1 MTQHATLLTPGTL
14 ADTAAARV
22 TVTAAPGRLSL
33 RARGDLSALETALG
47 IALPGKIGGRTQEN
61 GIEALCL
68 GPDEWVLLTAPENV
82 AAVAAAGA
90 SVYDAHPHSLVD
102 ISGRE
107 TTVAI
112 DGPRAVDLMTLGL
125 ARDPATIAVGAG
137 RRTFFDGQTVVLWRD
152 AETKFRLDVW
162 HSFAPHMLGLLQ
174 TGCREL
180 AAETL

>member
-1 MTQHATLLTPGTL
+1 MTAHANILTPGTL

-33 RARGDLSALETALG
+33 RARGELGAIEGALG
-47 IALPGKIGGRTQEN
+47 LSLPGKIGGRSQDN

-82 AAVAAAGA
+82 ASVVAAAA
-90 SVYDAHPHSLVD
+90 AVYDAHPHSLVD
-102 ISGRE
+102 VSARE

-112 DGPRAVDLMTLGL
+112 DGPRVLDLLCLGM
-125 ARDPATIAVGAG
+125 ARDPESIAEGEG
-137 RRTFFDGQTVVLWRD
+137 RRTLFDGQTVLLWRD
-152 AETKFRLDVW
+152 GATKFRMDVW
-162 HSFAPHMLGLLQ
+162 HSFAPHLLGLLEI
-174 TGCREL
+174 GCREL